1 MMHGVWRKTWGV
13 GVATLVLGCGPRA
26 GEDQPRADTMA
37 MATDT
42 TVAVA
47 AAIDTV
53 DPASA
58 LRDYYAAINRRD
70 YRAAYLLWGD
80 SGRASGKSYDAFA
93 AGFAGTDSSRVTI
106 GALGRIEGAAGSRFV
121 EVPVTVTAWT
131 SDGATQHFT
140 GAYVLRRVVV
150 DGATPLQRRW
160 HIDSGTLHRA
170 SP

>member
-1 MMHGVWRKTWGV
+1 MGL
-13 GVATLVLGCGPRA
+13 ALLAAACGPRA
-26 GEDQPRADTMA
+26 GEDLPPADT
-37 MATDT
+37 
-42 TVAVA
+42 VSVA
-47 AAIDTV
+47 ADSTVAIDTV

-70 YRAAYLLWGD
+70 YHTAYLLWGD
-80 SGRASGKSYDAFA
+80 SGRASGKTYDAFA
-93 AGFAGTDSSRVTI
+93 AGFAGTDSSRLTI
-106 GALGRIEGAAGSRFV
+106 GILGRIEGAAGSRFV

-131 SDGATQHFT
+131 SAGVTQQFT

-160 HIDSGTLHRA
+160 HIDSGTLHQA